1 MSEPVEGDGPPQD
14 TRPMIEI
21 LEPPGSKGRLRDLP
35 LLLAR
40 SLHLVYGAGRRDF
53 LVTAGL
59 QLAVALGV
67 SVQLYVNQAVLHA
80 VLSAGEGGFTSILP
94 ELALLVALM
103 VAIQ

>member
-1 MSEPVEGDGPPQD
+1 MSEPFEDDAPPRD
-14 TRPMIEI
+14 TRPLIEV

-35 LLLAR
+35 LLLHS
-40 SLHLVYGAGRRDF
+40 SLHLVWRAGRRGF

-80 VLSAGEGGFTSILP
+80 VLDAGDGGFASILP
-94 ELALLVALM
+94 ELAAL
-103 VAIQ
+103 